1 MEINDLACTLL
12 NSVRTSFA
20 FLQISSFIEVPK
32 IGYLSSCVVFKVYG
46 GRVEEV
52 WGGKEALM

>member
-1 MEINDLACTLL
+1 MEINDLACTL

-32 IGYLSSCVVFKVYG
+32 IGDLSSCVVFKVYG
-46 GRVEEV
+46 EVEEV